1 MAVST
6 MFAAL
11 DELPSTESLILNA
24 AIVCVKRWGIERVTL
39 HDIAREAGVARS
51 TLYNHYSNRD
61 DVIRE
66 ALLQSAYGFGM
77 KMFECVQ
84 KFEGEQQ
91 RLIEATLFALKTLPE
106 EPSLALLSDASLSK
120 MVQEHS
126 LTTPQGL
133 DIGTALLKAILTD
146 HHHSVEALQE
156 MSEACIRFM
165 LSLVTMQS
173 PYQRNDEQ
181 WRGFIARRLLPSLGL
196 AVPDQYLLPEASHE

>member
-1 MAVST
+1 MTST
-6 MFAAL
+6 AMFAAQ
-11 DELPSTESLILNA
+11 EALPSTEAVILSA

-39 HDIAREAGVARS
+39 NDIAREAGVARS

-61 DVIRE
+61 DVIRA
-66 ALLQSAYGFGM
+66 ALLQSAYGFGLTL
-77 KMFECVQ
+77 FEHIQ

-91 RLIEATLFALKTLPE
+91 RLIEAVFFALKILPD
-106 EPSLALLSDASLSK
+106 EPSLVLLSDASLSK

-133 DIGTALLKAILTD
+133 DIGTALLKAILID
-146 HHHSVEALQE
+146 HHYSIEAMQE

-173 PYQRNDEQ
+173 PYERNDEQ

-196 AVPDQYLLPEASHE
+196 AIPDKYLLPEVSHE